1 MPLLLA
7 LLADMGERAGRTSHV
22 FPVAVTVAAAHCRL
36 QVAAHDDARAEG
48 AGDLRSIH
56 LRFLAP
62 APSAPTTTGNT
73 TNAAIT
79 TAAPSPLALPPL
91 SPIVVVVVVVATVAV
106 IVVSFIVSEC
116 CGGGGRR
123 ILRRVE
129 DGHAVFGDG

>member
-7 LLADMGERAGRTSHV
+7 LLADMGERVGRTSHV

-48 AGDLRSIH
+48 PRDLRRIH
-56 LRFLAP
+56 LRFLAS

-79 TAAPSPLALPPL
+79 TTASSPLALPPL
-91 SPIVVVVVVVATVAV
+91 SPIVVVVVVVV
-106 IVVSFIVSEC
+106 VVSFIVPEC
-116 CGGGGRR
+116 CRGGGSR

-129 DGHAVFGDG
+129 DGDAVFGDG